1 MRGFHVVALA
11 IAGCSSAAS
20 ADLGAPSSSTN
31 APSARSCKPEA
42 PITVTLEATPIDARR
57 SAVAVTAM
65 PTRGITGLELEL
77 IAPPALAIVDG
88 AAKLRFG
95 ALAAGE
101 SRTLMAIVRLDG
113 RSGDLAAVA
122 RVPVDGVT
130 MARTAV
136 VHVGEPIAP
145 PRTRVYALPDGEM
158 AREVR
163 P

>member
-11 IAGCSSAAS
+11 FAGCSSAAS
-20 ADLGAPSSSTN
+20 VDRATPSSSTS

-42 PITVTLEATPIDARR
+42 PIAVTLDVAPIDARR
-57 SAVAVTAM
+57 SAVTVTAM
-65 PTRGITGLELEL
+65 PTRGITSLEIEL
-77 IAPPALAIVDG
+77 VLPPTMSVVEG
-88 AAKLRFG
+88 AAKLRYG
-95 ALAAGE
+95 ALAADE
-101 SRTLMAIVRLDG
+101 ASTLTATVRLDG

-122 RVPVDGVT
+122 RVPVDGIT
-130 MARTAV
+130 MARTSV
-136 VHVGEPIAP
+136 VHVGEPLAP